1 MPKFLIERDIPGAG
15 NFTPEQLTA
24 ISESS
29 CRTLRGID
37 TEVKWLT
44 SFVTADKIYC
54 IYIAPDEESSAAT
67 PSRAASPPTSSP
79 ASTPSSTET
88 TRTPDPPH
96 TRRLPRIRVIPRPIP
111 QLILIL

>member
-37 TEVKWLT
+37 TEVQW
-44 SFVTADKIYC
+44 
-54 IYIAPDEESSAAT
+54 SSAAT
-67 PSRAASPPTSSP
+67 PSREDSPPT
-79 ASTPSSTET
+79 
-88 TRTPDPPH
+88 
-96 TRRLPRIRVIPRPIP
+96 
-111 QLILIL
+111 